1 MKAIDK
7 LKQAQV
13 KSNSMLCVGL
23 DLDPKRIP
31 QPYGATTKGMFDF
44 AKEIIEATSD
54 IVSAY
59 KPNLAF
65 FEVMGAD
72 GMSLLKQ
79 ICARIPEDIP
89 IILDAKR
96 GDIGNTSAQYAASLY
111 KVYGADWVTVNP
123 YMGHDS
129 IKPFLDYQDRGVFVL
144 CLTSNPGSMDFQT
157 LNCDGKPLYMRVC
170 EKAAQ
175 WNTNQNI
182 GLVVGATHPDSLTEI
197 RSCAE
202 DMPLLIP
209 GIGAQGGAL
218 EKAVIGG
225 SANFTKTAL
234 LNVSRS
240 VLYASKGQDFAE
252 KARAS
257 AQKIVTQINALRP
270 TNRDDS
276 PTSEAESS
284 APSSPETSAHNNEQS
299 NQQSA
304 EAPPS

>member
-13 KSNSMLCVGL
+13 KNNSMLCVGL

-31 QPYGATTKGMFDF
+31 QPYGASPKGMFDF
-44 AKEIIEATSD
+44 AKAIIEATSD
-54 IVSAY
+54 LVSAY

-65 FEVMGAD
+65 FEAMGSD
-72 GMSLLKQ
+72 GISLLQQ
-79 ICARIPEDIP
+79 ICRRIPEDIP

-96 GDIGNTSAQYAASLY
+96 GDIGNTSAQYATSLY
-111 KVYGADWVTVNP
+111 KVFGADWVTVNP

-157 LNCDGKPLYMRVC
+157 LNCDGQPLYMRVC

-175 WNTNQNI
+175 WNTNHNI
-182 GLVVGATHPDSLTEI
+182 GLVVGATHPDSLTQI
-197 RSCAE
+197 RRCSE
-202 DMPLLIP
+202 EMPLLIP

-218 EKAVIGG
+218 EKAVMGG

-252 KARAS
+252 KARES
-257 AQKIVTQINALRP
+257 AERIATKINELRP
-270 TNRDDS
+270 TNRDENAAQ
-276 PTSEAESS
+276 PTTEAS
-284 APSSPETSAHNNEQS
+284 AES

-304 EAPPS
+304 EAPPAN

>member
-7 LKQAQV
+7 LKQAQI
-13 KSNSMLCVGL
+13 KNNSMLCVGL
-23 DLDPKRIP
+23 DLDPKRVP
-31 QPYGATTKGMFDF
+31 QPFGASSKGLFDF
-44 AKEIIEATSD
+44 ARLIIEATSD

-65 FEVMGAD
+65 FEAMGSD
-72 GMSLLKQ
+72 GISLLQQ
-79 ICARIPEDIP
+79 ICRRIPEDIP
-89 IILDAKR
+89 VILDAKR

-111 KVYGADWVTVNP
+111 KNFGADWVTVNP

-157 LNCDGKPLYMRVC
+157 LNCDGQPLYMRVC
-170 EKAAQ
+170 EKASQ

-182 GLVVGATHPDSLTEI
+182 GLVVGATHPESMTNI
-197 RSCAE
+197 RRCSGE
-202 DMPLLIP
+202 MPLLIP

-218 EKAVIGG
+218 EKAVMGG

-252 KARAS
+252 KARES
-257 AQKIVTQINALRP
+257 AERIVSKINALRP
-270 TNRDDS
+270 TNRDES
-276 PTSEAESS
+276 GPQPEESVSNSEKV
-284 APSSPETSAHNNEQS
+284 
-299 NQQSA
+299 SA
-304 EAPPS
+304 EAPSTAPSTGQVN

>member
-7 LKQAQV
+7 LKKTQI
-13 KSNSMLCVGL
+13 KNNSMLCVGL
-23 DLDPKRIP
+23 DLDPKRVP
-31 QPYGATTKGMFDF
+31 QPYGNNAKGLFDF
-44 AKEIIEATSD
+44 AKAIIEATAD
-54 IVSAY
+54 LVSAY

-65 FEVMGAD
+65 FEALGSD
-72 GMSLLKQ
+72 GMSLLRQ
-79 ICARIPEDIP
+79 ICQRIPDDIP

-96 GDIGNTSAQYAASLY
+96 GDIGNSSAQYAASLY
-111 KVYGADWVTVNP
+111 KVFGADWVTVNP

-129 IKPFLDYQDRGVFVL
+129 IKPFLDYQDRGVFIL

-175 WNTNQNI
+175 WNSNQNI
-182 GLVVGATHPDSLTEI
+182 GLVVGATHPESLTEL

-202 DMPLLIP
+202 KMPLLIP

-240 VLYASKGQDFAE
+240 VLYASKGADFAE
-252 KARAS
+252 KARES
-257 AQKIVTQINALRP
+257 AERIVGKINALRP
-270 TNRDDS
+270 TNRDESDTLQSS
-276 PTSEAESS
+276 PPDNNTSGATESS
-284 APSSPETSAHNNEQS
+284 SV
-299 NQQSA
+299 SA
-304 EAPPS
+304 ETAKN